1 MIIGIVGEERKGW
14 CICSRD
20 FEIEFNMKMFVEKIS
35 MLKNLK

>member
-14 CICSRD
+14 CSRD